1 MWKGIWQVKVRS
13 NRRRHFLFLSSIR
26 LAFTADIINLIK
38 CYLNQQSIC
47 LICFVHVQLEKK
59 RSWFNLAAQ
68 EIQPLYYYEQDG
80 QGWLRSRGCPE
91 DAWNG
96 GSSLMLDGLIP
107 AVCASP
113 VCAKCVSAHSLPP
126 SPTVTSLNTQVL
138 CLLGSSPSM
147 SRCFLR
153 LWWGSSTKLLMGS
166 QSLWSWRRHRLVFA
180 NAQTTM
186 LVNVRYNA
194 K

>member
-1 MWKGIWQVKVRS
+1 M
-13 NRRRHFLFLSSIR
+13 
-26 LAFTADIINLIK
+26 INLIK

-47 LICFVHVQLEKK
+47 LICFVHVQPEEK

-68 EIQPLYYYEQDG
+68 EIQPLYYYEQLEG
-80 QGWLRSRGCPE
+80 QAWLRSRGCPE

-96 GSSLMLDGLIP
+96 GCSLMLDGLIP
-107 AVCASP
+107 AVCAAP
-113 VCAKCVSAHSLPP
+113 VCAKCVSARSLLT
-126 SPTVTSLNTQVL
+126 SPTVTSLITRVL
-138 CLLGSSPSM
+138 YLLGSSPLM
-147 SRCFLR
+147 LRCFLR

-186 LVNVRYNA
+186 LVNVRYMQSKVLHIKVKFA
-194 K
+194 TAASTCLQLFC